1 MTVEDKSVFKGLY
14 QVLHN
19 KAEEEKADCYLKLMK
34 LPEGISAREI
44 AKIEKTI
51 ILCDK
56 FQSFLYY
63 RGMNM
68 EMPVELKVTY
78 AAEIEK
84 RDKIIGWCI

>member
-1 MTVEDKSVFKGLY
+1 MTVKDKSIFKELY
-14 QVLHN
+14 TILHN
-19 KAEEEKADCYLKLMK
+19 KAEEEKVDCYLKLMK
-34 LPEGISAREI
+34 LPEGISAGEI

-56 FQSFLYY
+56 LQSFLYY

-68 EMPVELKVTY
+68 EMPVEMAVSY

-84 RDKIIGWCI
+84 RVCPINNFF

>member
-1 MTVEDKSVFKGLY
+1 MTVETIFKGLY
-14 QVLHN
+14 EVLERR
-19 KAEEEKADCYLKLMK
+19 AAEEKADCYLKLMK
-34 LPEGISAREI
+34 LPDGISKREI

-51 ILCDK
+51 ILYDK

-68 EMPVELKVTY
+68 EMPPEM
-78 AAEIEK
+78 AASYHYEIEK